1 MSEGMPSISE
11 GVSSFLDS
19 AGYGDS
25 SGTTSEQPAEESS
38 TVEASEEQTSEPVSE
53 TAQEEKVNEEKTE
66 EATESDESVPEAE
79 KAKNYQAAM
88 REERAKRQEERAR
101 RENIERELENNRH
114 KMAQYEQA
122 LQRVISAQQQRQQ
135 PQQPQSNYDDD
146 PLGYLKNS
154 VESMQ
159 NNMVQQQQYLQNQY
173 QSAQQQQQVQH
184 LADNYRAKAN
194 EFAKDNPDFTDA
206 YNHLVQSRMNQYL
219 AAGLNQQQAQ
229 QQLVEEELAIAAKAF
244 TDGVNPAERLYNVSK
259 SLGYQKQ
266 AQAAA
271 PAKNIETIQK
281 GIQASKSLGNASGK
295 TKSQSSSLEKLVE
308 MSDGM
313 DGREF
318 DELWAKIEA
327 ENYGSIRI

>member
-1 MSEGMPSISE
+1 MSEGMPSVSE
-11 GVSSFLDS
+11 GVSNFLDS

-25 SGTTSEQPAEESS
+25 SDAVSEQPAEESS
-38 TVEASEEQTSEPVSE
+38 TVEASEEQTSEPV
-53 TAQEEKVNEEKTE
+53 QEEKISEEKTE
-66 EATESDESVPEAE
+66 ETTESDESVPESE

-122 LQRVISAQQQRQQ
+122 LQRVINAQQQRQQ
-135 PQQPQSNYDDD
+135 PQQQPQANYEDD

-159 NNMVQQQQYLQNQY
+159 NNMVQQQQYLQSQY
-173 QSAQQQQQVQH
+173 QNAQQQQQVQH

-266 AQAAA
+266 AQSAA

-313 DGREF
+313 SGREF

-327 ENYGSIRI
+327 ENYGSISL